1 MDACVE
7 MRRRLATAL
16 ALSVAAGC
24 VPRAPDVKPAAGGE
38 HPAEIGSIVEA
49 FSDSGERVRLRV
61 DAIDPDPTDAQR
73 ELTLYGL
80 SAQAAGS
87 EAWQPYCA
95 PDREGKSRAIP
106 VEGSWDQHGD
116 WSPGDGAIT
125 FACTSGAIGKC
136 MRWGYRPWKEVGG
149 TSLHDHHLACVR
161 MVRADYCGNGTPHTR
176 DGTLIEMFDPLGVR
190 TRDPGDPKNPFIM
203 EAGWSPSGATY
214 LYRPRLHDRVGEIAA
229 ECPEKL
235 AGRVPVSASEL
246 PLTPEEIHRR
256 YPETLIINEHYAPR

>member
-1 MDACVE
+1 MDTRVE
-7 MRRRLATAL
+7 KRHLIPTLVLAI
-16 ALSVAAGC
+16 AAGC
-24 VPRAPDVKPAAGGE
+24 VQRAPDVKPAPEGE

-49 FSDSGERVRLRV
+49 FSEAGEHVRLRV
-61 DAIDPDPTDAQR
+61 DAIEPDPSDAEH

-80 SAQAAGS
+80 SVQVAGS
-87 EAWQPYCA
+87 AEWQPYCS
-95 PDREGKSRAIP
+95 PDREGRSRAIP
-106 VEGSWDQHGD
+106 VDGSWDQRGD
-116 WSPGDGAIT
+116 WSAGDGAIT

-149 TSLHDHHLACVR
+149 KSLHDHHLACVR

-176 DGTLIEMFDPLGVR
+176 EGTRIEVFDPLGIQK
-190 TRDPGDPKNPFIM
+190 RDPEDPKDPFIM

-214 LYRPRLHDRVGEIAA
+214 LYRPRLHDRVAEIAA

-235 AGRVPVSASEL
+235 GARVPATAGEP

-256 YPETLIINEHYAPR
+256 YPETLIINEHYTPR